1 METAKAKNYQL
12 VPSVR
17 NDLAISQE
25 QLGRLLKS
33 SSRSVARWEKEKKAP
48 VRSETLERL
57 LQLKKIAALGRKIY
71 TSEGLNE
78 FLATPLAVFDGNT
91 GYDMILIGD
100 YDKVIGALAADYE
113 GMGF

>member
-33 SSRSVARWEKEKKAP
+33 SSRSVARWEKEKKSACT
-48 VRSETLERL
+48 VRNVGATFTAKENSGVGSENLY
-57 LQLKKIAALGRKIY
+57 I
-71 TSEGLNE
+71 
-78 FLATPLAVFDGNT
+78 
-91 GYDMILIGD
+91 
-100 YDKVIGALAADYE
+100 
-113 GMGF
+113 